1 VNGRPFVGVFAIAGT
16 PSGDADPLL
25 DPVTLVETTG
35 CGSTRG
41 VSHCCMSLELPTAT
55 MAAAATTATIATS
68 AHRLSERGEACA
80 LVLAAG
86 QDVSVESSPDAAERT
101 PGRERSFSSL
111 ISTARLPTMP
121 TVLSG
126 ASKGTVSASLTLGA
140 GAGAFF
146 VFVIASHMVEGTC
159 YAPQLKCDAPCRPSG
174 QAE

>member
-1 VNGRPFVGVFAIAGT
+1 GVEALMASITSLAMAVSGFV
-16 PSGDADPLL
+16 
-25 DPVTLVETTG
+25 
-35 CGSTRG
+35 RG

-146 VFVIASHMVEGTC
+146 VFVIASHMVEGT
-159 YAPQLKCDAPCRPSG
+159 
-174 QAE
+174 